1 MRTHKPAHIAR
12 HVAVVLAGAASLSLT
27 VVAGAYIVHQ
37 IAETERPAG
46 PAAAPPALPAEEF
59 DGEPVYA
66 ETVLTAG
73 SHELPVLAR
82 PREAVGAAPKAAD
95 PQLHSTFTTHN
106 AGVGGRLR
114 FGDTYVGAQLA
125 AVPDDTIS
133 LTVDTNAVTALT
145 GLLPADPRRD
155 TTAVTRLRTEFDT
168 RSGAV
173 VLLLTDPELGEHDLR
188 IDRAPKAGTGATA
201 GPDGAGTPEPAA
213 ALSAG
218 GGSPHGGQPSV
229 TV

>member
-12 HVAVVLAGAASLSLT
+12 HAAVVLAGAASLSLT

-59 DGEPVYA
+59 DGESVHA

-73 SHELPVLAR
+73 SHELPVLAQ
-82 PREAVGAAPKAAD
+82 PRGVVEVAPKVTD

-114 FGDTYVGAQLA
+114 LGDTYIGAQLA

-133 LTVDTNAVTALT
+133 LTVDTNAVTVLT

-188 IDRAPKAGTGATA
+188 IDRAAQAGTGATA
-201 GPDGAGTPEPAA
+201 GPDESVASEPAA
-213 ALSAG
+213 ALSGRGTPYG
-218 GGSPHGGQPSV
+218 GHPSV

>member
-12 HVAVVLAGAASLSLT
+12 HAAVVLAGAASLSLT

-59 DGEPVYA
+59 DGEPVHA

-73 SHELPVLAR
+73 SHELPVLAQ
-82 PREAVGAAPKAAD
+82 PRGVVEVAPKVTD

-114 FGDTYVGAQLA
+114 LGDTYIGAQLA

-133 LTVDTNAVTALT
+133 LTVDTNAVTVLT

-188 IDRAPKAGTGATA
+188 IDRAAQAGTGATA
-201 GPDGAGTPEPAA
+201 GPDESVASEPAA
-213 ALSAG
+213 ALSG
-218 GGSPHGGQPSV
+218 RGTPHGGQPSV

>member
-12 HVAVVLAGAASLSLT
+12 HAAVVLAGAASLSLT

-59 DGEPVYA
+59 DGEPVSA

-73 SHELPVLAR
+73 SHELPVLVR
-82 PREAVGAAPKAAD
+82 PREVAATAPKVAD
-95 PQLHSTFTTHN
+95 PQLHSTFTTHD

-114 FGDTYVGAQLA
+114 LGDTYVGAQLA
-125 AVPDDTIS
+125 AVPDETIS
-133 LTVDTNAVTALT
+133 LTVDTNAVTVLA

-155 TTAVTRLRTEFDT
+155 TSAVTRLRTEFDT

-188 IDRAPKAGTGATA
+188 IDRAPKAGTGVTA
-201 GPDGAGTPEPAA
+201 GPAGSGAPDPAA
-213 ALSAG
+213 APG
-218 GGSPHGGQPSV
+218 GGAPHGGQPSV

>member
-12 HVAVVLAGAASLSLT
+12 HAAVVLAGAASLSLT

-59 DGEPVYA
+59 DGEPVSA

-73 SHELPVLAR
+73 SHELPVLVR
-82 PREAVGAAPKAAD
+82 PREVAATAPKVAD
-95 PQLHSTFTTHN
+95 PQLHSTFTTHD

-114 FGDTYVGAQLA
+114 LGDTYVGAQLA
-125 AVPDDTIS
+125 AVPDETIS
-133 LTVDTNAVTALT
+133 LTVDTNAVTVLA

-155 TTAVTRLRTEFDT
+155 TSAVTRLRTEFDT

-188 IDRAPKAGTGATA
+188 IDRAPKAGTGVTA
-201 GPDGAGTPEPAA
+201 WPAGSGAPDPAA
-213 ALSAG
+213 APG
-218 GGSPHGGQPSV
+218 GGAPHGGQPSV

>member
-12 HVAVVLAGAASLSLT
+12 HAAVVLAGAASLSLT

-59 DGEPVYA
+59 DGEPVHA

-73 SHELPVLAR
+73 SHELPVLAQ
-82 PREAVGAAPKAAD
+82 PRGVVEVAPKVTD
-95 PQLHSTFTTHN
+95 PQLHSAFTTHN

-114 FGDTYVGAQLA
+114 LGDTYIGAQLA

-133 LTVDTNAVTALT
+133 LTVDTNAVTVLT

-188 IDRAPKAGTGATA
+188 IDRAAQAGTGATA
-201 GPDGAGTPEPAA
+201 GPDESVASEPAA
-213 ALSAG
+213 ALSG
-218 GGSPHGGQPSV
+218 RGTPRGGQPSV

>member
-12 HVAVVLAGAASLSLT
+12 HAAVVLAGAASLSLT

-59 DGEPVYA
+59 DGEPVHA

-73 SHELPVLAR
+73 SHELPVLAQ
-82 PREAVGAAPKAAD
+82 PRGVVEVAPKVTD

-125 AVPDDTIS
+125 GVPDDTIS
-133 LTVDTNAVTALT
+133 LTVDTNAVTVLT

-188 IDRAPKAGTGATA
+188 IDRAAQAGTGATA
-201 GPDGAGTPEPAA
+201 GPDESVAPEPAA
-213 ALSAG
+213 ALSG
-218 GGSPHGGQPSV
+218 GGTPHGGQPSV

>member
-1 MRTHKPAHIAR
+1 M
-12 HVAVVLAGAASLSLT
+12 LAGAASLSLT

-59 DGEPVYA
+59 DGEPVSA

-73 SHELPVLAR
+73 SHELPVLVR
-82 PREAVGAAPKAAD
+82 PREVAATAPKVAD
-95 PQLHSTFTTHN
+95 PQLHSTFTTHD

-114 FGDTYVGAQLA
+114 LGDTYVGAQLA
-125 AVPDDTIS
+125 AVPDETIS
-133 LTVDTNAVTALT
+133 LTVDTNAVTVLA

-155 TTAVTRLRTEFDT
+155 TSAVTRLRTEFDT

-188 IDRAPKAGTGATA
+188 IDRAPKAGTGVTA
-201 GPDGAGTPEPAA
+201 GPAGSGAPDPAA
-213 ALSAG
+213 APG
-218 GGSPHGGQPSV
+218 GGAPHGGQPSV

>member
-12 HVAVVLAGAASLSLT
+12 HAAVVLAGAASLSLT

-46 PAAAPPALPAEEF
+46 PAAAPPALPAGEF
-59 DGEPVYA
+59 DGEPVHA

-73 SHELPVLAR
+73 SHQLPVQR
-82 PREAVGAAPKAAD
+82 REIVDVAPKATD

-106 AGVGGRLR
+106 AGVGGRVR
-114 FGDTYVGAQLA
+114 FGDTYVGAHLA
-125 AVPDDTIS
+125 AVPGDRIS
-133 LTVDTNAVTALT
+133 LTVDTNAVTVLT

-173 VLLLTDPELGEHDLR
+173 VLLLTDPELGDHDLR
-188 IDRAPKAGTGATA
+188 IDRATQAVTGSDTSVAPETA
-201 GPDGAGTPEPAA
+201 VAPSGAGT
-213 ALSAG
+213 
-218 GGSPHGGQPSV
+218 PHGGQPSV

>member
-1 MRTHKPAHIAR
+1 MRTLKPAHIAR
-12 HVAVVLAGAASLSLT
+12 HAAVVLAGAASLSLT

-46 PAAAPPALPAEEF
+46 PAAAPPALPAGEF
-59 DGEPVYA
+59 DGEPVHA

-73 SHELPVLAR
+73 SHELPVLAQR
-82 PREAVGAAPKAAD
+82 REAVAVAPKVTD
-95 PQLHSTFTTHN
+95 PQLHSTFTTHDT
-106 AGVGGRLR
+106 GVGGRLR
-114 FGDTYVGAQLA
+114 LGDTYVGARLA
-125 AVPDDTIS
+125 AIPDDTIS
-133 LTVDTNAVTALT
+133 LTVDTNAVTVLT

-155 TTAVTRLRTEFDT
+155 TTAITRLRTEFDT

-188 IDRAPKAGTGATA
+188 IDRAAQAGTGATA
-201 GPDGAGTPEPAA
+201 GPDESVAPEAAAAPSGAGT
-213 ALSAG
+213 S
-218 GGSPHGGQPSV
+218 HDGQPSV

>member
-12 HVAVVLAGAASLSLT
+12 HAAVVLAGAASLSLT

-82 PREAVGAAPKAAD
+82 PREVAAATPKVAD
-95 PQLHSTFTTHN
+95 PQLHSTFTTHD

-114 FGDTYVGAQLA
+114 LGDTYVGAQLA

-133 LTVDTNAVTALT
+133 LTVDTNAVTVLA

-155 TTAVTRLRTEFDT
+155 TSAVTRLRTEFDT

-188 IDRAPKAGTGATA
+188 IDRAPKAGAGVTA
-201 GPDGAGTPEPAA
+201 GPAGSGAPDPAA
-213 ALSAG
+213 TPG
-218 GGSPHGGQPSV
+218 GGAPHGGQPSV

>member
-12 HVAVVLAGAASLSLT
+12 HAAVVLAGAASLSLT

-59 DGEPVYA
+59 DGESVHA

-73 SHELPVLAR
+73 SHELPVLAQ
-82 PREAVGAAPKAAD
+82 PRGVVEVAPKVTD
-95 PQLHSTFTTHN
+95 PQLHSAFTTHN
-106 AGVGGRLR
+106 TGVGGRLR
-114 FGDTYVGAQLA
+114 LGDTYIGAQLA

-133 LTVDTNAVTALT
+133 LTVDTNAVTVLT

-188 IDRAPKAGTGATA
+188 IDRAAQAGTGATA
-201 GPDGAGTPEPAA
+201 GPDESVASEPAA
-213 ALSAG
+213 ALSG
-218 GGSPHGGQPSV
+218 RGTPHGGHPSV